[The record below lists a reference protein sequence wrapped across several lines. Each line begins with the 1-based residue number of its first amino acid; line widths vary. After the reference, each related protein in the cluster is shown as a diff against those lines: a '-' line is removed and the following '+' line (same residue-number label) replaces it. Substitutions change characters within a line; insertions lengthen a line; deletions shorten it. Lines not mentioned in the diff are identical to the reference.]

1 MLADVTEPEVA
12 KPQPPRLMQELY
24 GGLFRE
30 QFRDYFSHGFALLL
44 LVVSVQGFDEGCLSL
59 RTLWGHESRVP
70 FFRNEF
76 LVVEH
81 DLKK

>member
-1 MLADVTEPEVA
+1 MTEPAVA
-12 KPQPPRLMQELY
+12 KPQHPRLMQGLH
-24 GGLFRE
+24 GGLSRE
-30 QFRDYFSHGFALLL
+30 QFRDYLRMGFVLLL
-44 LVVSVQGFDEGCLSL
+44 LVVSGQGFNEGCLSL
-59 RTLWGHESRVP
+59 RTPWGHESRVP